1 MGTEHQQQRRSPLSR
16 SRMDGSDDDDGSF
29 VLGLDSESDFS
40 DGESALE
47 DGGLQHE
54 FPPFEPKDPR
64 SKAKYN
70 IFSRLFFL

>member
-1 MGTEHQQQRRSPLSR
+1 METSEQQARRSFSR
-16 SRMDGSDDDDGSF
+16 SELMDCSDDDDF
-29 VLGLDSESDFS
+29 VLGLDSAESDFS
-40 DGESALE
+40 GDESFE
-47 DGGLQHE
+47 DGGLQQ

>member
-1 MGTEHQQQRRSPLSR
+1 MGTLEHQARRPLSR
-16 SRMDGSDDDDGSF
+16 SEVMDCSDDDEF

-40 DGESALE
+40 GDESFE
-47 DGGLQHE
+47 DGGLQQ